1 MNEKVKSEIFR
12 ALTVQIRSS
21 QIIFALRVL
30 DSVTDVNIENSENLR
45 IVNSLF
51 KSRDIYNVKTQLRR
65 ETLESL
71 TSVQVNN
78 LMKFS
83 SLRVSLNIQDFDTS
97 IKSR

>member
-1 MNEKVKSEIFR
+1 MNEEMKSEIFKT
-12 ALTVQIRSS
+12 LIVQIRSS

-30 DSVTDVNIENSENLR
+30 DSMTDVNIENSENSR

-65 ETLESL
+65 ETLKSL

-78 LMKFS
+78 LFS
-83 SLRVSLNIQDFDTS
+83 SSSVSLNIQDFDSS
-97 IKSR
+97 IRSR